1 MMKYDDDA
9 DDSDDDDDTWINNAL
24 LNRTNLLKSY
34 RSYSG

>member
-24 LNRTNLLKSY
+24 LNKTNLLKSY